1 VKKVSGEKSPARA
14 TRSRKAET
22 RARSGGSKRG
32 SRQVTARALI
42 ELGVARSTIQ
52 NWLSSG
58 VLVRTAKQGVY
69 RRTAA
74 TEERIKRVLRKR
86 RR

>member
-1 VKKVSGEKSPARA
+1 
-14 TRSRKAET
+14 
-22 RARSGGSKRG
+22 
-32 SRQVTARALI
+32 
-42 ELGVARSTIQ
+42 LGVARSTIQ

-58 VLVRTAKQGVY
+58 VLVRTAKRGVY
-69 RRTAA
+69 RRTAT